1 VHASAPGQEPGDD
14 EGAEVV
20 VGSEIAGIA
29 CGANQ
34 QRSAK
39 GHTRLTNKVGILEHH
54 RLHQNIR
61 INSPSH
67 NIVCLMLQSL
77 VNDSIP
83 SPMLLSGSSKPVLVY
98 TYWPGRNYGVSGTRF
113 D

>member
-1 VHASAPGQEPGDD
+1 
-14 EGAEVV
+14 VV

-39 GHTRLTNKVGILEHH
+39 GVTRLTNKVDIIEHP

-61 INSPSH
+61 ISAPSH
-67 NIVCLMLQSL
+67 SNVCLMLKSL
-77 VNDSIP
+77 DNDSIP
-83 SPMLLSGSSKPVLVY
+83 SQMLLSGSSKQLLVY
-98 TYWPGRNYGVSGTRF
+98 TYWPERNCGVSGTRF

>member
-1 VHASAPGQEPGDD
+1 M
-14 EGAEVV
+14 V

-29 CGANQ
+29 STTNQ
-34 QRSAK
+34 GRSAK
-39 GHTRLTNKVGILEHH
+39 GGTRLTNKVDTLEHH

-67 NIVCLMLQSL
+67 NNVCLMLKSL
-77 VNDSIP
+77 GNDSIP
-83 SPMLLSGSSKPVLVY
+83 SQMLLSGSSKQVLVY
-98 TYWPGRNYGVSGTRF
+98 SYWPERNYGVSGTRF